1 MLYRSKENEVK
12 QAELEYQDLVNKI
25 NQEKEEKNVT
35 KMKVK

>member
-12 QAELEYQDLVNKI
+12 QAELEYHDLVNKV